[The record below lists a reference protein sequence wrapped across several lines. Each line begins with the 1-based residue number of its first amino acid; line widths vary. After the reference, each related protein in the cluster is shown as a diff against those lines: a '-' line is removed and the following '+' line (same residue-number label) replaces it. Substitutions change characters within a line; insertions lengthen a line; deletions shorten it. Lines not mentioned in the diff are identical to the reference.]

1 MTKVRQ
7 RKRKRKAKTV
17 LRRRGLVNSIIAIE
31 EKGGP
36 RWIRAQGVVAED
48 SSDFQRAVLK
58 QQAVKPNQERFTN
71 EWV

>member
-7 RKRKRKAKTV
+7 RKRKAKTV
-17 LRRRGLVNSIIAIE
+17 LRRRGLVNSITATE
-31 EKGGP
+31 EKGGT

-48 SSDFQRAVLK
+48 SGDFQRAVLK
-58 QQAVKPNQERFTN
+58 QQAVKPNQEGLTN